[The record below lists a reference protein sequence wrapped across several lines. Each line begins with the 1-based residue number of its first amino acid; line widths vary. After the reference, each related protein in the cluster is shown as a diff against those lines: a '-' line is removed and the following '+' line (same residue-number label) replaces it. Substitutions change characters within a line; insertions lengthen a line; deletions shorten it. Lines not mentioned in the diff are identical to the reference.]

1 MEHRNTRPILK
12 IEVLHPPIRSSDF
25 NQNLKKVTWDM
36 GQIPHP
42 NEQIIQL
49 TLGTS

>member
-12 IEVLHPPIRSSDF
+12 TEVLHPPMRSSDF

-42 NEQIIQL
+42 DEHIIQL